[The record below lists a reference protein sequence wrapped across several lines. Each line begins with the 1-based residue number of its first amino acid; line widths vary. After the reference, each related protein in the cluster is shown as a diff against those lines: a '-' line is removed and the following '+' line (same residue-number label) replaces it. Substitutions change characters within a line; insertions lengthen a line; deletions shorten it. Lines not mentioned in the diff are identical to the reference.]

1 MMGLTRAAIHRF
13 GHYLINNG
21 LDYIKYGMVVVAA
34 STAIILIVES
44 TD

>member
-1 MMGLTRAAIHRF
+1 MGLIRATIDRF

-34 STAIILIVES
+34 NTAVILIVES
-44 TD
+44 ID